1 MVTRSDPATDPG
13 TENYSVANM
22 QTIMR
27 QRLDPSLVNAL
38 RHRRMDNG
46 MNIKP
51 EIQWSRPRSQISP
64 GFEAVLQHGLDA
76 GLLDM
81 HEDLER
87 CVYLESGSL
96 GYFGL
101 IECGIPFHRIAI
113 PWLWDELDRWVDQKD
128 STTRRANKYKVLPH
142 GIPDLIY
149 ECPED
154 YGAVDFKVCGC

>member
-1 MVTRSDPATDPG
+1 MVTQSDPG

-27 QRLDPSLVNAL
+27 QRLDPSLVNTL
-38 RHRRMDNG
+38 QHRWMVNG

-51 EIQWSRPRSQISP
+51 EAQWSQLRSQFSP

-87 CVYLESGSL
+87 CVYLMPCSL
-96 GYFGL
+96 GHVEV
-101 IECGIPFHRIAI
+101 IESSMLFRRMAI
-113 PWLWDELDRWVDQKD
+113 PWLQDELDRWVDQKN

-154 YGAVDFKVCGC
+154 YGAVDFKVRGC